1 VVQLAHGQPTVV
13 GRGRLRLAES
23 QREPS
28 LATLAYRQTYLTRA
42 QITAA
47 YTAKHGRHTPAMV
60 PALALP
66 LGQAGLGL
74 EPAWAGLP
82 GRVLAC
88 AAGCGGDLR
97 LQLVGAGR
105 AVVHG
110 PSLRGLWQAQAQ
122 PRAWVGLVGRGG
134 VTAGALRSHTAG
146 SVFDQVCP
154 SW

>member
-1 VVQLAHGQPTVV
+1 MV

-28 LATLAYRQTYLTRA
+28 LATLAYRQAYLTRA
-42 QITAA
+42 QVTAA

-66 LGQAGLGL
+66 LGQGGLNL
-74 EPAWAGLP
+74 EPTWAGLSGP
-82 GRVLAC
+82 ALAC
-88 AAGCGGDLR
+88 AARCGGDLR

-122 PRAWVGLVGRGG
+122 PRAWGSLLGRGG
-134 VTAGALRSHTAG
+134 VTAGAHWSHTAG
-146 SVFDQVCP
+146 SVFDQAYP